1 MSRINKEY
9 RARSYNT
16 LNAVFSVYGQICGH
30 RILGLFLK
38 DKNFNTAQIEKA

>member
-16 LNAVFSVYGQICGH
+16 LSAVFSVYGQICGQ
-30 RILGLFLK
+30 RLFLNDK
-38 DKNFNTAQIEKA
+38 DLNIP